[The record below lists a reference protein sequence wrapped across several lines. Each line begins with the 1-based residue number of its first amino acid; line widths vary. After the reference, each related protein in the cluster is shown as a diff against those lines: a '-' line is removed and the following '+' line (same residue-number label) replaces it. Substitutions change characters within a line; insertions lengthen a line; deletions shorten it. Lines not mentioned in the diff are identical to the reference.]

1 MHILFSKEGV
11 LEVHVTEDRKLLLAQ
26 QILKATREGVPYEQ
40 VYKELALEWK
50 MNEEECRL
58 LWEEE
63 VGERY
68 QKAVEMARLFYLS
81 QTGKK
86 PSVSGSKKRK
96 TRVRKGVSTES
107 KKTSDLRSISSPV
120 TKEMQEDQED
130 QEESVN
136 LKEIMVFLEQVED
149 KIMSQE
155 EVKAVYQENLQLK
168 EELEQMKEKQQ
179 RMEEDFRFLKKLF
192 RDAESLQRV
201 M

>member
-63 VGERY
+63 VGEHY

-86 PSVSGSKKRK
+86 PSVSDSKKRK

-107 KKTSDLRSISSPV
+107 KKTSDLRFISSPV
-120 TKEMQEDQED
+120 TKEMQED

-149 KIMSQE
+149 KMISQE

-168 EELEQMKEKQQ
+168 EELEQMKEKLQ